1 MGKLFKKGDK
11 IIKVDHAR
19 VIFRLLSWFLDQEVT
34 RKIVWKVESENH
46 VDFCVEQ
53 IALYQDNLVLGMVS
67 LKGMDELFWG
77 KNFDVHDW
85 VERLE
90 MVAEVRGIYKHKLFK
105 IGMLNL
111 REKSKEW

>member
-1 MGKLFKKGDK
+1 
-11 IIKVDHAR
+11 
-19 VIFRLLSWFLDQEVT
+19 
-34 RKIVWKVESENH
+34 
-46 VDFCVEQ
+46 
-53 IALYQDNLVLGMVS
+53 MVS

-77 KNFDVHDW
+77 KKFEDVHDW

-90 MVAEVRGIYKHKLFK
+90 MVVEVRGIYEHKLFK

>member
-1 MGKLFKKGDK
+1 
-11 IIKVDHAR
+11 
-19 VIFRLLSWFLDQEVT
+19 
-34 RKIVWKVESENH
+34 
-46 VDFCVEQ
+46 
-53 IALYQDNLVLGMVS
+53 MVS